1 MSIYRRVL
9 AYYRPYLPHTLLG
22 LLLSLGGIGLNLLKP
37 WPFKIIVDDVLPNF
51 GKAGAGMYTIP
62 PFFTRVFSAPGPNLG
77 ASGAVAVLCVSLVIL
92 QLLWAGLNW
101 VTTYIFVKVGLEA
114 LLKLRTDLYSYMQSL
129 SL

>member
-9 AYYRPYLPHTLLG
+9 KYYRPYLPHTILG

-51 GKAGAGMYTIP
+51 GKAGAGTYTIP
-62 PFFTRVFSAPGPNLG
+62 HFFTQVFSVPGPNLE
-77 ASGAVAVLCVSLVIL
+77 ASGAVAILCASLVVL

-101 VTTYIFVKVGLEA
+101 VA
-114 LLKLRTDLYSYMQSL
+114 
-129 SL
+129 